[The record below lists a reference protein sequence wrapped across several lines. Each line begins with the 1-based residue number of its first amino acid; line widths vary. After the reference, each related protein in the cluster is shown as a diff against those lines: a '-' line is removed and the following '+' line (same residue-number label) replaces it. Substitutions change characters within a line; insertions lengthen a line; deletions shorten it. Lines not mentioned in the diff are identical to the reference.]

1 MIRGNITLLVL
12 CALLVAACNHSA
24 EIPPSQPTFPKLDYP
39 AANRGDVVDDYHGV
53 TVADPYR
60 WLEDPDSDATR
71 AWVAAENAVTFGFL
85 ESIPERSRINQRI
98 TELWDFEK
106 YGVPFKKGDR
116 YFYTKNDGLQNQDVL
131 YWTPHL
137 EESARVLLD
146 PNQLSEDGTVHLSDW
161 AISDDGRLIAY
172 GLAAAGSDWNE
183 WKVREIDS
191 GKDLTDHLSWIKFS
205 GVSWTKDGKGFFYSR
220 YPEPEEGAALEDLNF
235 YNKLYYH
242 RIGTTQADDTLVYE
256 RPDEKKWG
264 FDGRVSEDGNYLI
277 VSIWK
282 GTDERNKVLFK
293 RLDADD
299 GEIATLIGDFESE
312 YSFIGNDGSVFY
324 FKTTFEA
331 PRGRIIAI
339 DSRTLA
345 AERPQE
351 VVPQSESTIE
361 AVSFVGDRFVVAYL
375 KDAHSEVN
383 VFEASGEPAGSVDLP
398 GIGTAWGFSGERGDN
413 ETFYAYSSFAAP
425 TNIYH
430 YDIQTGESSIFRAPD
445 VAFDPAAY
453 DTRQVFAASKDGTTV
468 PIFIS
473 HKKGLELDGAN
484 PTYLYGYGGFNISIT
499 PWFSVENLV
508 WMEMGGILAVATLRG
523 GGEYG
528 KQWHEDGR
536 LLEKQNVFDD
546 FAAAAEWLIANGYTS
561 APKLA
566 IGGGSNG
573 GLLVGASITQRPE
586 LFGAGLAAVG
596 VMDMLRF
603 QKFTIGWAWIDDY
616 GSSDD
621 AEQFETLRAY
631 SPLHNIKPGTHYPP
645 LLLTTADHDDRVV
658 PAHSFKFAAAIQA
671 AQAGPAP
678 VLIRIETQAGHGSG
692 KPTAKRIE
700 EATDRWA
707 FLVRVLGMENALTNF
722 GNAGR

>member
-191 GKDLTDHLSWIKFS
+191 GKDLADHLSWIKFS

-312 YSFIGNDGSVFY
+312 YSFIGNDGPVFY
-324 FKTTFEA
+324 FKT
-331 PRGRIIAI
+331 
-339 DSRTLA
+339 
-345 AERPQE
+345 
-351 VVPQSESTIE
+351 
-361 AVSFVGDRFVVAYL
+361 
-375 KDAHSEVN
+375 
-383 VFEASGEPAGSVDLP
+383 
-398 GIGTAWGFSGERGDN
+398 
-413 ETFYAYSSFAAP
+413 
-425 TNIYH
+425 
-430 YDIQTGESSIFRAPD
+430 
-445 VAFDPAAY
+445 
-453 DTRQVFAASKDGTTV
+453 
-468 PIFIS
+468 
-473 HKKGLELDGAN
+473 
-484 PTYLYGYGGFNISIT
+484 
-499 PWFSVENLV
+499 
-508 WMEMGGILAVATLRG
+508 
-523 GGEYG
+523 
-528 KQWHEDGR
+528 
-536 LLEKQNVFDD
+536 
-546 FAAAAEWLIANGYTS
+546 
-561 APKLA
+561 
-566 IGGGSNG
+566 
-573 GLLVGASITQRPE
+573 
-586 LFGAGLAAVG
+586 
-596 VMDMLRF
+596 
-603 QKFTIGWAWIDDY
+603 
-616 GSSDD
+616 
-621 AEQFETLRAY
+621 
-631 SPLHNIKPGTHYPP
+631 
-645 LLLTTADHDDRVV
+645 
-658 PAHSFKFAAAIQA
+658 
-671 AQAGPAP
+671 
-678 VLIRIETQAGHGSG
+678 
-692 KPTAKRIE
+692 
-700 EATDRWA
+700 
-707 FLVRVLGMENALTNF
+707 
-722 GNAGR
+722 

>member
-1 MIRGNITLLVL
+1 MKEKILFVGL
-12 CALLVAACNHSA
+12 ALVAACSHS
-24 EIPPSQPTFPKLDYP
+24 PSAPSVQPAFPKFEYP
-39 AANRGDVVDDYHGV
+39 AAERGDVVDDYHGV
-53 TVADPYR
+53 AVADPYR

-71 AWVAAENAVTFGFL
+71 AWLKAENALTFGFL
-85 ESIPERSRINQRI
+85 ETIPQRSRIHARI
-98 TELWDFEK
+98 TALWDYEK
-106 YGVPFKKGDR
+106 YGVPFKQGGR
-116 YFYTKNDGLQNQDVL
+116 YFYTKNDGLQNQSVL
-131 YWTPHL
+131 YWTPRL
-137 EESARVLLD
+137 EEPARVLLD
-146 PNQLSEDGTVHLSDW
+146 PNTLSADGTVHLSNW

-191 GKDLTDHLSWIKFS
+191 GEDLVDHLEWIKFS
-205 GVSWTKDGKGFFYSR
+205 GVSWTKDNAGFFYSR
-220 YPEPEEGAALEDLNF
+220 YPEPDDGAALEDLNF

-242 RIGTTQADDTLVYE
+242 RIGTPQSEDTLVYE

-264 FDGRVSEDGNYLI
+264 FNGEVSEDGNFLI

-282 GTDERNKVLFK
+282 GTDDRNMLLYQ
-293 RLDADD
+293 RLDVEN
-299 GEIATLIGDFESE
+299 GEIATLIDDFESA
-312 YSFIGNDGSVFY
+312 YQFLGNDGAVFY

-339 DSRTLA
+339 DTRN
-345 AERPQE
+345 AEPEHWSE

-361 AVSFVGDRFVVAYL
+361 AVSWVGDRFIVSYL
-375 KDAHSEVN
+375 KDAHSEVR
-383 VFEASGEPAGSVDLP
+383 VFRVTGDPAGSIDLP
-398 GIGTAWGFSGERGDN
+398 GIGSASGFYGKREHS
-413 ETFYAYSSFAAP
+413 ETFYAYSSFATP
-425 TNIYH
+425 TTIYR
-430 YDIQTGESSIFRAPD
+430 YDIRSGESSVFRAPKIG
-445 VAFDPAAY
+445 FDPASY
-453 DTRQVFAASKDGTTV
+453 ETEQVFARSKDGTRV
-468 PIFIS
+468 PIFITY
-473 HKKGLELDGAN
+473 KKGLERNGAN

-508 WMEMGGILAVATLRG
+508 WMEMGGVYAVATLRG

-528 KQWHEDGR
+528 EQWHDDGR
-536 LLEKQNVFDD
+536 LLKKQNVFDD
-546 FAAAAEWLIANGYTS
+546 FAAAGEWLIDNRYTS
-561 APKLA
+561 TPKLA

-603 QKFTIGWAWIDDY
+603 QQFTIGWAWVDDY

-621 AEQFETLRAY
+621 PEQFRALRAY
-631 SPLHNIKPGTHYPP
+631 SPLHNVEPGTHYPA

-658 PAHSFKFAAAIQA
+658 PAHSFKFAAEMQS

-678 VLIRIETQAGHGSG
+678 VLIRIETRAGHGSG
-692 KPTAKRIE
+692 KPTAKIIE

-707 FLVRVLGMENALTNF
+707 FLVRVLGMEID
-722 GNAGR
+722 